1 MSRHTTRQAIA
12 REFGATD
19 IVTERGEEGIARI
32 KELTKGIG
40 ADAVL
45 ECVGTPEAMTQA
57 IGAARPGGA
66 VGYVGVPHGVSLSTA
81 RACSSRTGGCMADG
95 RDYGLTQPEA
105 AEVLTHLAFY
115 TGWPSVFSALP
126 VAKDVFDKR
135 PR

>member
-1 MSRHTTRQAIA
+1 MSRHITRQAIA

-19 IVTERGEEGIARI
+19 IVTERGEEGVARI

-66 VGYVGVPHGVSLSTA
+66 VGYVGVPHGVSLDGESLFFTHVRLHGGPA
-81 RACSSRTGGCMADG
+81 RLRTHA
-95 RDYGLTQPEA
+95 PEA